1 MDSSRVCLALALA
14 AALFSGCSNATPE
27 GIEASPIAPGSF
39 TAGLSSNAAP
49 AVPDISGTW
58 NWRRDVQLTAP
69 TWAAELIFGIQPEGP
84 ITHMRCESFGTM
96 ELNQA
101 GATFSGTAVRETITC
116 ETKGGQ
122 VFAPAH
128 PAITIADGTVSGQSI
143 HYTLV
148 EHSMVM
154 IPCPNR
160 GVISQLHGTTATRM
174 GGTGRCLVP
183 GHPQSPVPLDP
194 PPAGT
199 SKTLSW
205 EAWR

>member
-1 MDSSRVCLALALA
+1 MHSSRMCSALALA
-14 AALFSGCSNATPE
+14 AVLLSGCSNTTPQ
-27 GIEASPIAPGSF
+27 GPAANPIAPGPL
-39 TAGLSSNAAP
+39 TPEASSATAP
-49 AVPDISGTW
+49 AVPHISGTW

-69 TWAAELIFGIQPEGP
+69 AWVAELIFGIQPEGP

-101 GATFSGTAVRETITC
+101 GATFSGTAERTTITC

-122 VFAPAH
+122 VFAPSH
-128 PAITIADGTVSGQSI
+128 PIITIADGTIRGQSI
-143 HYTLV
+143 HYMLL
-148 EHSMVM
+148 EDSML
-154 IPCPNR
+154 ILPCPNH
-160 GVISQLHGTTATRM
+160 GVISQLQGTTASRIK
-174 GGTGRCLVP
+174 GTGRCIIP